1 MIDDL
6 ATAPPGQVV
15 NLRER
20 LAYPLPIAVI
30 GHTMSLMINAGYETT
45 VNVIDP
51 AIFAM
56 LTSPDQLDLVRSGQ
70 VAWEDVVEEPF
81 APSPPSSTCRCASP

>member
-1 MIDDL
+1 M
-6 ATAPPGQVV
+6 
-15 NLRER
+15 
-20 LAYPLPIAVI
+20 PIAVI
-30 GHTMSLMINAGYETT
+30 GHTMILMINAGYETT
-45 VNVIDP
+45 VNVIDQ

-70 VAWEDVVEEPF
+70 VAWEDAVEEPF